1 MPSSIFLDY
10 LEGVET
16 EAEGQH
22 QAMERQHQVM
32 ELPNQVMEP
41 QNQAME
47 LPNQVMEPLN
57 QIMEP
62 LNQAMEPPQ
71 NLRTHRQ
78 HHRTQHH
85 RNPHTTLRQ
94 VDTQQPLPRPMI
106 AQLPSHHL
114 NIANH
119 PNPKESYQ
127 HLHNYPTVDFKL

>member
-16 EAEGQH
+16 EEDGQH

-41 QNQAME
+41 LNK
-47 LPNQVMEPLN
+47 VMGPLN
-57 QIMEP
+57 QVMEP

-71 NLRTHRQ
+71 NPHTHHQ

>member
-1 MPSSIFLDY
+1 
-10 LEGVET
+10 
-16 EAEGQH
+16 
-22 QAMERQHQVM
+22 MERQHQVM
-32 ELPNQVMEP
+32 ELPNQVME
-41 QNQAME
+41 

-57 QIMEP
+57 KVMGPLNQAMEHLNQAMEH

-71 NLRTHRQ
+71 NPHTHHQ